1 MVGLFSFF
9 FVQKYFSQTQEGT
22 WWDFFLLFSFC
33 KNIFLKHKR
42 GDGTWDLVLLLPK
55 NIFFLQGFHCEWP
68 SQLAASN
75 RRWKVGHSVVSFC
88 ARERILINFFKIRCL
103 SHTGPNCRQCEASN
117 TLACKFLKK
126 KVFTTLFKN
135 ALLWQIASSGTLLSG
150 STVSSKGVEIWQKV
164 ENNHTSFFVKKKVQ
178 DIPFHFQA
186 GFWSTSSTFQPLVL
200 ASQEGGCSR
209 QGTFSSRILCP
220 MNYYTN
226 YQNKHLSNIVM
237 W

>member
-1 MVGLFSFF
+1 M
-9 FVQKYFSQTQEGT
+9 
-22 WWDFFLLFSFC
+22 
-33 KNIFLKHKR
+33 
-42 GDGTWDLVLLLPK
+42 
-55 NIFFLQGFHCEWP
+55 
-68 SQLAASN
+68 
-75 RRWKVGHSVVSFC
+75 SFC

-126 KVFTTLFKN
+126 KFSQLFFKN
-135 ALLWQIASSGTLLSG
+135 ALIAKPYFDRLQAAVHHFLALQFQARAWKYGRRWKTI
-150 STVSSKGVEIWQKV
+150 TQV
-164 ENNHTSFFVKKKVQ
+164 FFCLKKVQ

-237 W
+237 